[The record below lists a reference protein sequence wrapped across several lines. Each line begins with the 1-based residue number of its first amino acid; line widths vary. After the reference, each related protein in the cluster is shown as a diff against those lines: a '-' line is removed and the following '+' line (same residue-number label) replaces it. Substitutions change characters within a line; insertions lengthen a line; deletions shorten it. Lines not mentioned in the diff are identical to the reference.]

1 MKGTTENTPRESLNS
16 FRHRDLSRDAEKGQE
31 HRMRI
36 FIADGN
42 SSVRLAIQMYLQQ
55 EPGMYVTG
63 MASEAEGLPAQV
75 EASRPDV
82 LLMDSFL
89 PGASMQDLV
98 TDIRG
103 LQTPPKIIVLS
114 IKPEVKELAISAGA
128 DAFISKNALPEEM
141 LELIRSMR

>member
-1 MKGTTENTPRESLNS
+1 
-16 FRHRDLSRDAEKGQE
+16 
-31 HRMRI
+31 MRL

-42 SSVRLAIQMYLQQ
+42 SSVRLAILMYLQQ

-63 MASEAEGLPAQV
+63 MAAEAEGLPAQV

-82 LLMDSFL
+82 LLLDSFL

-103 LQTPPKIIVLS
+103 LQTPPKIVVLS
-114 IKPEVKELAISAGA
+114 IKPEVKGPAISAGA
-128 DAFISKNALPEEM
+128 DAFISKNAPPAEL
-141 LELIRSMR
+141 LELVRSLR